1 MQLTTVEIT
10 SITFIIAG
18 GVFYHLC
25 QKSTPALLDPF
36 LALFISFGLAS
47 LTCLVIALA
56 RHGITATQFQ
66 RLNWASVG
74 LALSIVGIESGYL
87 IGYRIGLKLNVTSF
101 ACNAMIAL
109 VLLGVG
115 TFVYRESFTAR
126 SAAGFVL
133 CVVGLI
139 LLR

>member
-1 MQLTTVEIT
+1 MQLTTAEVI
-10 SITFIIAG
+10 SVIFIIAG
-18 GVFYHLC
+18 GVFYHIC

-36 LALFISFGLAS
+36 LSLFVSFGLAS
-47 LTCLVIALA
+47 LICLTIALT
-56 RHGITATQFQ
+56 RHSISATQLH

-74 LALSIVGIESGYL
+74 LALSVVGIESGYL

-109 VLLGVG
+109 VLLAVG
-115 TFVYRESFTAR
+115 TFIYHEGFSAR
-126 SAAGFVL
+126 NAAGFVL
-133 CVVGLI
+133 CVIGLL